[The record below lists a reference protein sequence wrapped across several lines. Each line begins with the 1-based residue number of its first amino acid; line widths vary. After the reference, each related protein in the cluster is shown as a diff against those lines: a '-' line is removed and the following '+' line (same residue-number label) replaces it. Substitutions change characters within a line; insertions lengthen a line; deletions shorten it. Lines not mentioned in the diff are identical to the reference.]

1 MNHKSI
7 FVTGGLKNRSPPAL
21 WPMGNFNQSAW
32 GSELSRQI
40 AVDLESDADLDEG
53 RGCPGHWPF
62 PSVFMNTAR
71 YIGSRSESNLRGA
84 QFACDRTITAATSAS
99 IAAGAFSAAR
109 ARRNAPAI
117 SDNAVV
123 AAPINWR
130 AESTGNPLPL
140 SGPGT
145 PSAEI
150 MAKVDRQADFGCAAG
165 LELEARSDQAR
176 RRRPPRAREVDC
188 RSLLSR

>member
-1 MNHKSI
+1 MNHKTI

-21 WPMGNFNQSAW
+21 WPTGNFNQSAW

-99 IAAGAFSAAR
+99 IAAAALPQHLLPVHPR
-109 ARRNAPAI
+109 RGIEVHLQGPLAAACRGTLFETTFWKRPDGIARR
-117 SDNAVV
+117 AVV
-123 AAPINWR
+123 ENGR
-130 AESTGNPLPL
+130 
-140 SGPGT
+140 
-145 PSAEI
+145 
-150 MAKVDRQADFGCAAG
+150 
-165 LELEARSDQAR
+165 
-176 RRRPPRAREVDC
+176 
-188 RSLLSR
+188 